1 MDPFFGERIELL
13 QRNIWNAR
21 KAMEEFCLALQ
32 RMQLE
37 QIERNRRLMKAG
49 MIEFDDYEEVE

>member
-13 QRNIWNAR
+13 QRSIWNAR
-21 KAMEEFCLALQ
+21 KAMEEICLALQ